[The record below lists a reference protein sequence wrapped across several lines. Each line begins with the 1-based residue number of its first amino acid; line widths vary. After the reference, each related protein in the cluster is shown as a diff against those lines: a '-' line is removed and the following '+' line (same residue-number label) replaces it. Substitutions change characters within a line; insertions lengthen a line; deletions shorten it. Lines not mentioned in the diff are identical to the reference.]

1 MRYGQFLIY
10 LLFGLSLLG
19 CGESDPQID
28 RSNWDDTLYFGVI
41 PIESEQR
48 TIERYQRFVDYLS
61 ETLQRKVELVVPKNY
76 AGVIDG
82 LADKKIHFALLGPKS
97 YIEASKK
104 ANAVATVRVVHPDG
118 QDSYQGMIISKAG
131 SGLKTI
137 ADLQGK
143 TWVFTDLH
151 STSGYLIPSVYF
163 AAEAQIVP
171 EQYFSQVGF
180 SGSHEKSI
188 LMVKNGEVDAA
199 STNNIDIIRDSGR
212 GWIVDGFN
220 IIWQSQKIPHDMI
233 AYRQDLPDSF
243 KQALTDAALNYT
255 DKQGLGDMH
264 ILKFIPAKDGD
275 YSFVRQLVAFKQAM
289 DNKQ

>member
-10 LLFGLSLLG
+10 VLLGFSLLS
-19 CGESDPQID
+19 CGESEPQVD

-61 ETLQRKVELVVPKNY
+61 DTLQRKVELVVPEDY
-76 AGVIDG
+76 AGVING
-82 LADKKIHFALLGPKS
+82 LAEKKIHFALLGPKS

-104 ANAVATVRVVHPDG
+104 ANAVATARVVHPDG
-118 QDSYQGMIISKAG
+118 QDSYQGVIITKAD

-143 TWVFTDLH
+143 TWVFTDPN

-163 AAEAQIVP
+163 AAEAQIIP
-171 EQYFSQVGF
+171 EQYFSEVGF
-180 SGSHEKSI
+180 SGGHEDSI
-188 LMVKNGEVDAA
+188 LMVQKGEVDAA

-212 GWIVDGFN
+212 GWIVDDFN
-220 IIWQSQKIPHDMI
+220 IVWQSQKIPHDMI
-233 AYRQDLPDSF
+233 AYRQDLPDNL
-243 KQALTDAALNYT
+243 KRLLTEAALNYT
-255 DKQGLGDMH
+255 DQQGLDDMH
-264 ILKFIPAKDGD
+264 ISKFIPANDED
-275 YSFVRQLVAFKQAM
+275 YNFVRQLVIFKEAM
-289 DNKQ
+289 DKKQ